1 MINHCLKYTGCF
13 KAYQIAVLGHIFS
26 HSPLALIKVEKL
38 FSCINISTLSLLRG
52 QKAVQG
58 REDHQAAHR
67 REDYELL
74 IERGIIKLLIEK
86 RINTLLVSDEKII
99 KLLIER
105 RIIKLLIEHR
115 IIKLLSERRIIKLL
129 SERRIIKLL
138 SHGRIIKLYSSLCQ
152 LEFVG
157 SLFIPR
163 NQFSTCEGLRIPFG
177 LFSSLLTTEYSNQTL
192 HCAVFY

>member
-38 FSCINISTLSLLRG
+38 FSGINLSTLSLLRG

-129 SERRIIKLL
+129 S
-138 SHGRIIKLYSSLCQ
+138 HGRIIKLYSSLCQ